1 MSKVITLTAVLVLV
15 LTLMVGCSVKEEITP
30 TPTTPALEGTI
41 TILHAGSLAVPFKE
55 MEAEF
60 EAMHPNVDVQCE
72 SASSGV
78 TIRKVTQLGKKAEIV
93 ASADY
98 SLIPDLMF
106 PEFAGWYVTFARNQ
120 MVVAYT
126 DNSKFAGEVNQDNWY
141 DILTREGVEYGHSDL
156 LDPCGYRT
164 LLVWHL
170 AEEYYKEPGLYE
182 RLQQNCPEKNI
193 RPKSVQLVAL
203 LESGDLD
210 YASEYRSV
218 AQQHGLKFTE
228 LPTEIDLSDIK
239 FKDFYAQSEVDI
251 PGKEPG
257 TTITEKGKPI
267 VYGVTIPTNAPDPDL
282 ATAFM
287 KYLLGEKGQAIM
299 NNNGQPS
306 IVPAVPSDPDKIP
319 SELKE
324 YIAGG

>member
-1 MSKVITLTAVLVLV
+1 MKSRMPKVMFIAIALALM
-15 LTLMVGCSVKEEITP
+15 LTLMVGCSEKVE
-30 TPTTPALEGTI
+30 TI

-60 EAMHPNVDVQCE
+60 EAIHPNVDIQCE

-78 TIRKVTQLGKKAEIV
+78 TIRKVTQLGKDAEIV

-106 PEFAGWYVTFARNQ
+106 PEFADWYVTFARNQ
-120 MVVAYT
+120 MVIAYT
-126 DNSKFAGEVNQDNWY
+126 DKSKFAGEINKDNWY

-156 LDPCGYRT
+156 MDPCGYRT
-164 LLVWHL
+164 LLVWQL
-170 AEEYYKEPGLYE
+170 AEKHYNEPGLYE
-182 RLQQNCPEKNI
+182 KLQQGCPERNI

-203 LESGDLD
+203 LQSGDLD

-218 AQQHGLKFTE
+218 AQQHGLKFIE

-239 FKDFYAQSEVDI
+239 FEDFYAQSKVDI

-257 TTITEKGKPI
+257 TTIVKKGKPI
-267 VYGVTIPTNAPDPDL
+267 VYGITIPRNAPRPDL
-282 ATAFM
+282 AIAFM
-287 KYLLGEKGQAIM
+287 KYLLGEKGQAVM
-299 NNNGQPS
+299 NRNGQPS
-306 IVPAVPSDPDKIP
+306 IVPAVPSDPNKIP
-319 SELKE
+319 DELKGYVAE
-324 YIAGG
+324 EE